1 MALEYAVV
9 LAITIFSAA
18 VVIWPASVI
27 CRRLG
32 YSPYLG
38 FVAVVPLANLALL
51 WFVAFSPWTADE
63 ANARSARPAWHPLA
77 FLRSLRERIQMIGL
91 PQKP

>member
-1 MALEYAVV
+1 MTMEYVMV
-9 LAITIFSAA
+9 LSFVLVSAA
-18 VVIWPASVI
+18 VVIWPATVI

-38 FVAVVPLANLALL
+38 FLIIIPFANLVLL
-51 WFVAFSPWTADE
+51 WFVAFSPWAIDQAKVTP
-63 ANARSARPAWHPLA
+63 ARSSWDVLA
-77 FLRSLRERIQMIGL
+77 SLRSLRQRLQMIGL